1 MKKLQLFILL
11 FLALGLQSQEKC
23 AVEASWT
30 DVVTS
35 QPEGFVVNEDGNVSI
50 TSGEGLA
57 WLISAVNGLNGQEA
71 NNYEGRIISLE
82 NDIDISGN
90 VWAAIGTQE
99 NPFKGTFDGQGFS
112 INGIYMNDAWEGRNF
127 GLFGRLD
134 NAVIKRVVLGEGQ
147 IVGYEDCGGI
157 AYLADNN
164 THIDGCIIGTKVS
177 FYNHCGGVVGTNR
190 DSKISNC
197 GVIPITVDVDGN
209 YNGGIAGRNIS
220 VNADAIIENC
230 YAVSL
235 FGASY
240 SSYYPGG
247 IVGKN
252 LTENESHK
260 AIVRNCY
267 AAPLSLYGVYCGG
280 IAGYNSENSL
290 IEYSYTNHS
299 SDYEICGE
307 NYGDVVDCSIFDG
320 NLELTEIVEVW
331 GKTVN
336 ELAEA
341 LNAWVG
347 EFPEGVYY
355 TWTNVE
361 DENNYGLPTFVN
373 NVVDIN
379 ELIYNNISIYPNPAK
394 DIVKLSVDDS
404 QMSMIKIYN
413 TLGMLVDEIEVN
425 SNEVEINV
433 SDFNPGV
440 YFFNVDGETVKVVK
454 N

>member
-1 MKKLQLFILL
+1 MKKLQLIIFL
-11 FLALGLQSQEKC
+11 FLVLGMQSQEKY

-71 NNYEGRIISLE
+71 NNYEGSIISLE

-164 THIDGCIIGTKVS
+164 THIDGCIIGAEIS
-177 FYNHCGGVVGTNR
+177 FYNYSGGVVGINR
-190 DSKISNC
+190 DSRISNC
-197 GVIPITVDVDGN
+197 GVIPITVCVEAN
-209 YNGGIAGRNIS
+209 YNGGVAGQNIS
-220 VNADAIIENC
+220 VNADAVIENC
-230 YAVSL
+230 YVVSL

-240 SSYYPGG
+240 SAYYPGG

-252 LTENESHK
+252 LTENGYHK

-267 AAPLSLYGVYCGG
+267 AAPLGLYGEYCGG
-280 IAGYNSENSL
+280 IAGYNSDNSL
-290 IEYSYTNHS
+290 IENSYTNNS

-307 NYGDVVDCSIFDG
+307 NHGDIVNCSIFDG
-320 NLELTEIVEVW
+320 NLKLTEDVEVY
-331 GKTVN
+331 GKAAS
-336 ELAEA
+336 ELIEA
-341 LNAWVG
+341 LNLWVNG
-347 EFPEGVYY
+347 FP
-355 TWTNVE
+355 
-361 DENNYGLPTFVN
+361 DELYLSWILGNDDTNYGLPIFGNTL
-373 NVVDIN
+373 NVDEITDN
-379 ELIYNNISIYPNPAK
+379 EIVIYPNPAQN
-394 DIVKLSVDDS
+394 IVKLSAVS
-404 QMSMIKIYN
+404 GQMSEAKIYN
-413 TLGMLVDEIEVN
+413 ILGMLVEEIEIT
-425 SNEVEINV
+425 SEEMEINI
-433 SDFNPGV
+433 SDYNSGV
-440 YFFNVDGETVKVVK
+440 YFVEVDGEIVKLIK